1 MTKGV
6 TLTRNGYG
14 NWFIKDT
21 DFNDTPERS
30 AVWVRSICCAEN
42 VAETSDDE

>member
-14 NWFIKDT
+14 NWFIKNT
-21 DFNDTPERS
+21 DYNDTPVNS
-30 AVWVRSICCAEN
+30 AALVKNVCCAEN
-42 VAETSDDE
+42 VAEISDDE

>member
-1 MTKGV
+1 MTKGI

-14 NWFIKDT
+14 NWYIKNT
-21 DFNDTPERS
+21 DYNDTPERT
-30 AVWVRSICCAEN
+30 AAWVKSLYNVKN